1 MNDEL
6 KKAIERL
13 RESVVAS
20 RIKGN
25 NLQHDAD
32 ILAVCDCAE
41 KAMRVVEAAGKL
53 LIAVEGSDKHIGL
66 LSMRESYY
74 CVENCA
80 YTDER
85 EAVRKA
91 LAAMEEP

>member
-13 RESVVAS
+13 RYFESVRYEPTNS
-20 RIKGN
+20 IC
-25 NLQHDAD
+25 AD

>member
-1 MNDEL
+1 MNDEM

-13 RESVVAS
+13 RA
-20 RIKGN
+20 G
-25 NLQHDAD
+25 QCGAD
-32 ILAVCDCAE
+32 DINAVCDCAE